1 MKEPNEVKSM
11 QDAIRKVYQT
21 KKNKMIK
28 ENYKNIDVLPTVY
41 DTPDKEGFKGL
52 FKKMGKGLKKGF
64 KPVKKWNAPYTGPP
78 LEGPLKDIDHNP
90 ANNISNIILKG
101 ESLLKFFTDNETYLA
116 SAYGSSTKRKT
127 RKTTVK
133 DLLKPFAKCPCIR
146 FPKNRSPKELWECL
160 LSLPFFFTDYI
171 PCLIDG
177 YCDLIV
183 TIFTTKKEY
192 VIKQD
197 KELVKSSVHEFLYIF
212 VAGYLAMMFFYYTVM
227 DTSNFVN
234 PQEFFIRIDNH
245 AYQFFVEERFF
256 EYLTLPIHTFNMFF
270 TDVLPYI
277 STLLGLLP
285 FAKLNYIFLFMVSIA
300 MVFNG
305 IVEKFFDMFKKSFR
319 LKADMMIYV
328 MILFAIVKKLFDINY
343 SINDF
348 NLIRVSPITVAIAS
362 LVCMV
367 MAILFAPVSQ
377 MMLVIYVIK
386 LFLFRP
392 LFHFFEELD
401 FVKDYLSDPD
411 NDVSCDTRTGEF
423 FGELSRIV
431 TKFIYPIML
440 PLVFTIFF
448 GYRLYL
454 SGSLHS
460 SALRTI
466 MYIINMVG
474 MVLMI
479 GYMVFAANADSKLSR
494 DVNIETRSSKG
505 TTPDA
510 TDGATTETT
519 PDATTGTNPSA
530 IPNATSDAAT
540 DASGLA
546 NSFKLGIE
554 EKLGT
559 IIDVVATPK
568 MSTSDSSA
576 IAKGIESKLP

>member
-52 FKKMGKGLKKGF
+52 FKKMGKGF

-101 ESLLKFFTDNETYLA
+101 ESLLKFFTDNETYLD

-146 FPKNRSPKELWECL
+146 FPKNGSPKELWECL

-183 TIFTTKKEY
+183 TIFTTEKEY

-212 VAGYLAMMFFYYTVM
+212 VAGYLSMMFFYYTVM

-234 PQEFFIRIDNH
+234 PQEFAFRLENH
-245 AYQFFVEERFF
+245 AFNFFVVERFF
-256 EYLTLPIHTFNMFF
+256 EYLTLPIHVFNMFF
-270 TDVLPYI
+270 TDLLPYV

-305 IVEKFFDMFKKSFR
+305 MVEKFFDMFKKSFR
-319 LKADMMIYV
+319 WKADMIIYV
-328 MILFAIVKKLFDINY
+328 MILFAIVKKLFDFDY
-343 SINDF
+343 SLNDYRMIQAAWPAVI
-348 NLIRVSPITVAIAS
+348 LVS
-362 LVCMV
+362 LLCMV

-377 MMLVIYVIK
+377 MLLVIYIIN

-479 GYMVFAANADSKLSR
+479 GYMAFAANADSKLSR
-494 DVNIETRSSKG
+494 DVNIETRSSKS
-505 TTPDA
+505 TTM
-510 TDGATTETT
+510 GATTETT
-519 PDATTGTNPSA
+519 TETKIGTNPSA
-530 IPNATSDAAT
+530 TFDAATGTTSDAAI
-540 DASGLA
+540 DASVLA
-546 NSFKLGIE
+546 KGIE
-554 EKLGT
+554 KQLGT
-559 IIDVVATPK
+559 IIDVVAPSE